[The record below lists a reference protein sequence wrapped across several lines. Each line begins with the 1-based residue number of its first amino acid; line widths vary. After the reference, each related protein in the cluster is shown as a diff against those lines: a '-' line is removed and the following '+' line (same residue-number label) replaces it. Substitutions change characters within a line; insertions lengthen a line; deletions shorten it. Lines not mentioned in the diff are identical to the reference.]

1 MTQLCAV
8 ALTTLALSGWQTPPP
23 RQVQA
28 PVQPGKGLITGT
40 LTDAARGTPV
50 RKATVRLARVAPG
63 VTKTTTSDAEGRFE
77 FTELPPGDYQMVATK
92 PGYLDMMYGAK
103 QPGPMSPG
111 LAISLA
117 ENQRIEKLSFPLHRG
132 GVISGIVTDEFGDP
146 AFNVPVRALRFNYR
160 GGERLVMPA
169 GTGTTDDRGAY
180 RLPGLPPG
188 EYLVN
193 AVPRDSVAT
202 LSAQANSERQ
212 MQAQLASQ
220 ARATGDSKTGAA
232 LRERAALVASLP
244 PPPPVPSRGYV
255 PVYYPGVAMPS
266 SGTVVSLGLT
276 EERSGVDFSLHILD
290 TATVAGTVSMA
301 EGALPDD
308 TRVQLI
314 DPALPVGGVGVWF
327 RNTDAEGRFSFAG
340 VVPGTYA
347 LKAYTALP
355 LSEGGAVFT
364 AAMNVSVGDAGLTDI
379 VLTLKGGVP
388 VTGRVALGDLPQPVD
403 TARLRVRL
411 IQVLSS
417 ADWESPPPTVTMD
430 ADGVFEAANVAPGRY
445 RFAMTGL
452 PDGWTIDSA
461 TFAGIDT
468 ADHHLNVE
476 RDGTYANGELKLTN
490 RTSEVSGVLST
501 IANKPAVNHTVVL
514 FPTDRAMWLPQSRR
528 IRVALADKDGRYSI
542 KGLPSG
548 DYRVVSLLSPE
559 PGREFDPAWLAQTFA
574 LSQGVSLTA
583 SEAKTLNITVR

>member
-1 MTQLCAV
+1 MTHLCLV

-23 RQVQA
+23 RQAQA
-28 PVQPGKGLITGT
+28 PGKPGRGVITGT

-77 FTELPPGDYQMVATK
+77 FTELPPGDYQMAATK
-92 PGYLDMMYGAK
+92 PGYLDMVFGAK
-103 QPGPMSPG
+103 QPGATSPG
-111 LAISLA
+111 LAIALV
-117 ENQRIEKLSFPLHRG
+117 ENQRIEKLEFPLHRG

-146 AFNVPVRALRFNYR
+146 AFNTPVRALRFSYR
-160 GGERLVMPA
+160 GGERLVMQA
-169 GTGTTDDRGAY
+169 GIGATDDRGAY
-180 RLPGLPPG
+180 RLAGLPPG
-188 EYLVN
+188 EYLVS
-193 AVPRDSVAT
+193 AMPRDSVAT
-202 LSAQANSERQ
+202 LSAQANAERQ

-255 PVYYPGVAMPS
+255 PVYYPGSAMPS

-276 EERSGVDFSLHILD
+276 EERSGIDFSLHILE
-290 TATVAGTVSMA
+290 TATVAGAVTMS

-314 DPALPVGGVGVWF
+314 DPNLPVASVGVWF
-327 RNTDAEGRFSFAG
+327 RNTDPGGRFSFAG
-340 VVPGTYA
+340 VVPGSYV
-347 LKAYTALP
+347 LKAYTAQP
-355 LSEGGAVFT
+355 LAEGGAVFT
-364 AAMNVSVGDAGLTDI
+364 AAMNVSVGEAGLTDI
-379 VLTLKGGVP
+379 VLTLRGGVP

-403 TARLRVRL
+403 AARIRVRL
-411 IQVLSS
+411 IQVMSS

-430 ADGVFEAANVAPGRY
+430 ADGNFEAVNVAPGRY

-452 PDGWTIDSA
+452 PDGWSIDSA
-461 TFAGIDT
+461 TFAGIDA

-490 RTSEVSGVLST
+490 RTSELSGVLST
-501 IANKPAVNHTVVL
+501 IANAPAVNHTVVL
-514 FPTDRAMWLPQSRR
+514 FPADRAMWLPQSRR
-528 IRVALADKDGRYSI
+528 IRVAQADKDGRYSF
-542 KGLPSG
+542 KGLPPG
-548 DYRVVSLLSPE
+548 DYRVVSVLSAE
-559 PGREFDPAWLAQTFA
+559 PGREFDPVWLAQTFT
-574 LSQGVSLTA
+574 LSQGVA
-583 SEAKTLNITVR
+583 MRAGEAKTLNMTVR